1 MKKLAAISLLSLLLF
16 NLVGYRL
23 LFAYT
28 LQQWDARIT
37 ASLDRETYNEND
49 LITLKVPLSLPYQT
63 DWKEYER
70 VDGEITISG
79 QLYKYVKRKVV
90 HGELVLLC
98 LPDPHK
104 TNLETAK
111 DEFFKQ
117 ANNLQSSSPAKK
129 TATAAFASFSDIAY
143 EYDNQRYDWLLH
155 MAANDILP
163 SYGITTEQLLH
174 RSLTTPEQPPDA
186 ANA

>member
-1 MKKLAAISLLSLLLF
+1 MLLSLLLF

-28 LQQWDARIT
+28 LRQWDVKIT
-37 ASLDRETYNEND
+37 ARLDKETYNEED

-70 VDGEITISG
+70 VDGEITLNG
-79 QLYKYVKRKVV
+79 QLYKYVKRKVMQ
-90 HGELVLLC
+90 GELVLLC

-104 TNLETAK
+104 TNLESAK

-117 ANNLQSSSPAKK
+117 AYNLQSSSPAKK
-129 TATAAFASFSDIAY
+129 TATASFSSFSDIAY
-143 EYDNQRYDWLLH
+143 EYDAQRYDWLLH
-155 MAANDILP
+155 TLDKGILAP
-163 SYGITTEQLLH
+163 YGITTEPLLT
-174 RSLTTPEQPPDA
+174 RPLNTPEQPPDA